1 MVKYVTFWFFLI
13 NYVPEH
19 TAVNQLLFSE
29 LYSWVDYSVVSLAPA
44 MELCGETGKHLTL
57 YRTVYLLFLSARQTG
72 ICGTNPSKITPQY
85 FSLHS
90 SKSSCERIV
99 QAKTGILNRL

>member
-1 MVKYVTFWFFLI
+1 MVKYVTFWFLLI

-44 MELCGETGKHLTL
+44 MELCGMTGKYLRCKGQIKREMFFRL
-57 YRTVYLLFLSARQTG
+57 RFRTEELSG
-72 ICGTNPSKITPQY
+72 LSEMGLKP
-85 FSLHS
+85 
-90 SKSSCERIV
+90 
-99 QAKTGILNRL
+99 G

>member
-29 LYSWVDYSVVSLAPA
+29 LYSWVDYRVVSLAPA
-44 MELCGETGKHLTL
+44 MELCGMTGKYLRCKRQIKREMFWRLHL
-57 YRTVYLLFLSARQTG
+57 QDG
-72 ICGTNPSKITPQY
+72 
-85 FSLHS
+85 
-90 SKSSCERIV
+90 
-99 QAKTGILNRL
+99 

>member
-1 MVKYVTFWFFLI
+1 MTLKGNLQNRGVPFLLFCLFLTFRTRSPQSYMHGEIRNFLVLLI

-44 MELCGETGKHLTL
+44 MELCGMTGKYLRCKGQIKREMFRRLHL
-57 YRTVYLLFLSARQTG
+57 QDG
-72 ICGTNPSKITPQY
+72 
-85 FSLHS
+85 
-90 SKSSCERIV
+90 
-99 QAKTGILNRL
+99 

>member
-1 MVKYVTFWFFLI
+1 MGKPGRKGTPLFLRLLVLLI

-44 MELCGETGKHLTL
+44 MELCGMTGKYLRCKGQIKREMFRRLHL
-57 YRTVYLLFLSARQTG
+57 QDG
-72 ICGTNPSKITPQY
+72 
-85 FSLHS
+85 
-90 SKSSCERIV
+90 
-99 QAKTGILNRL
+99 

>member
-1 MVKYVTFWFFLI
+1 MVKYVTFRFLLI

-44 MELCGETGKHLTL
+44 MELSGHPAK
-57 YRTVYLLFLSARQTG
+57 
-72 ICGTNPSKITPQY
+72 
-85 FSLHS
+85 LHG
-90 SKSSCERIV
+90 R
-99 QAKTGILNRL
+99 